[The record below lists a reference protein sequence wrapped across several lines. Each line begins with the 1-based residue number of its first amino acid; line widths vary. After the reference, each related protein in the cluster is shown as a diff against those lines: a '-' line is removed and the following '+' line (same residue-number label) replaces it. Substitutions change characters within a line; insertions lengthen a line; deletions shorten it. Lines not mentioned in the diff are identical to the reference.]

1 MSLCFPSSVWQL
13 MHVLEG
19 SSQSAQSAMKVYF
32 VMNALGLK
40 GNLTMGGK
48 GFMGVLSVGQQVQPY

>member
-1 MSLCFPSSVWQL
+1 